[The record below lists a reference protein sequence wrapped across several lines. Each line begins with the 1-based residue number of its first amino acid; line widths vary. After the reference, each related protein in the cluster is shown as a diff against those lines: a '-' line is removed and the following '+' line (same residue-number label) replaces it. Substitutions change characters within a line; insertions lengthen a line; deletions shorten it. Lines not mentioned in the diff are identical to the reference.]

1 MTLRPWYIAPAQ
13 RAEPHLNPC
22 GVGDLP
28 PTTLSLE
35 RLFFVASLLRAHR
48 ENGVFLRRGRTLS
61 LTSKPMQ
68 MATNSFPLCKQLP
81 RCIRLEWLSSAIL
94 SKKTDRVSRKIQ
106 RFALVKGRSNALRW
120 LWVIEFFEL
129 IDEGGFVVIA
139 DMNIDVLLV
148 LCEVLDLSRECT
160 FDDTVE

>member
-1 MTLRPWYIAPAQ
+1 MHRSPCRPKQSAG
-13 RAEPHLNPC
+13 LTG
-22 GVGDLP
+22 GVGGRRP
-28 PTTLSLE
+28 PEGVLYCSPCRPKQSADVTGGAGGRRSPEGSL
-35 RLFFVASLLRAHR
+35 FPFPQ
-48 ENGVFLRRGRTLS
+48 
-61 LTSKPMQ
+61 KPMQ
-68 MATNSFPLCKQLP
+68 MAIIPFPLCKQFP
-81 RCIRLEWLSSAIL
+81 RWLRPEWLSSAIL
-94 SKKTDRVSRKIQ
+94 SKKTDRFSRKIQ